1 MSIRFSIITVVKNG
15 MPYLQDC
22 LRSSLEQKYSNKE
35 IIVVASQSNDSTEKF
50 LKKNKK
56 KINKLIINSKLNLY
70 ESINKGIKISTG
82 EYIIILHSD
91 DIFFNKYVLKNI
103 AEFIK
108 KNECDIV
115 FGNIIF
121 VSRENIN
128 KISRSWISNDKK
140 NYHF

>member
-1 MSIRFSIITVVKNG
+1 MNIKISIITVVKNG

-22 LRSSLEQKYSNKE
+22 LTSSFEQTYSNKE
-35 IIVVASQSNDSTEKF
+35 IIVIASQSNDSTNEF
-50 LKKNKK
+50 LLKNKK
-56 KINKLIINSKLNLY
+56 KINKLIIGSKLKLY
-70 ESINKGIKISTG
+70 EAINKGIKLSTG
-82 EYIIILHSD
+82 EYIVILHSD
-91 DIFFNKYVLKNI
+91 DIFFNKYVLKNV

-128 KISRSWISNDKK
+128 KISRLGYLSHNR
-140 NYHF
+140 HM